1 MGLQLNFLS
10 ALITIMKQPLTRQP
24 SLFMLCCWCILEQ
37 SLLYITLENWRSWEV
52 YEVKREQSEQKFMR
66 KRTEGSLIE
75 SCSRWFSWFPL
86 HIKRWS
92 HLLQKKLDWWL
103 HWYLSCQKI
112 QQSATCCNF
121 VTFQESMKKEK
132 TKQLQSTDNSGKAFS
147 AMFLGVRFSWKCGI
161 LCTQRVS
168 GWQINTRW

>member
-1 MGLQLNFLS
+1 MGLQLTFLS

-52 YEVKREQSEQKFMR
+52 YEVKQEQSEQKFPR

-103 HWYLSCQKI
+103 HWYLLCQKGF
-112 QQSATCCNF
+112 CNNF

-132 TKQLQSTDNSGKAFS
+132 RKQLSQQSIAGKPFQQNIFP
-147 AMFLGVRFSWKCGI
+147 MFLGARFYWKFGI
-161 LCTQRVS
+161 LCTQRIS
-168 GWQINTRW
+168 GWHINTWR